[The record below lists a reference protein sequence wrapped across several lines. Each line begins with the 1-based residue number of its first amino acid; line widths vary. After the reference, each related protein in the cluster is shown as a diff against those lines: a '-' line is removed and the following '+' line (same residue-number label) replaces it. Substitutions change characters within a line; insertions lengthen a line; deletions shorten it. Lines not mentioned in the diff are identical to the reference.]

1 MTEPFPH
8 ALDRA
13 AHLLRD
19 GDGTLTGRTDPAYG
33 NMVGPFGGITAA
45 SMLNAALTHPAR
57 IGDPV
62 ALTVNFAGAIADGG
76 YTIEAL
82 PLRTNRS
89 TQHWSITMMQ
99 GSEVAT
105 SASAIFAL
113 RRETWTSTESGFPQ
127 VPPASALTRTRIP
140 GFPPWLERYD
150 VRFVQGARPDP
161 AKAEHEL
168 DSVSVAWIRDDPPR
182 RLDFLSLAAI
192 CDAFFPRIMIRRP
205 RRVPAGTV
213 SITTYFHADARRLAA
228 QGERPVL
235 GAARA
240 SHFGLGYHDQSAEIW
255 SDDGALLAT
264 SHQIVYYR
272 E

>member
-105 SASAIFAL
+105 SASAL
-113 RRETWTSTESGFPQ
+113 RTVGSTRSTSG
-127 VPPASALTRTRIP
+127 PPTTSSPTCAI
-140 GFPPWLERYD
+140 
-150 VRFVQGARPDP
+150 QGGR
-161 AKAEHEL
+161 
-168 DSVSVAWIRDDPPR
+168 S
-182 RLDFLSLAAI
+182 
-192 CDAFFPRIMIRRP
+192 
-205 RRVPAGTV
+205 
-213 SITTYFHADARRLAA
+213 
-228 QGERPVL
+228 
-235 GAARA
+235 
-240 SHFGLGYHDQSAEIW
+240 QSAR
-255 SDDGALLAT
+255 SGT
-264 SHQIVYYR
+264 NRPKRGPSTPKT
-272 E
+272 